1 MGEVVIRNL
10 DEQTIDALKAQA
22 KANKRSLEAELHHVL
37 IQKVNPR
44 LNMAVFR
51 ERTARIAN
59 ATTNK
64 AQTDS
69 VELLRQDRDR

>member
-1 MGEVVIRNL
+1 MCL
-10 DEQTIDALKAQA
+10 LK
-22 KANKRSLEAELHHVL
+22 
-37 IQKVNPR
+37 KVNPR

-51 ERTARIAN
+51 ERTARISN
-59 ATTNK
+59 ATINE